1 MLPNGTHHRVQ
12 PVPPGRTEMF
22 GQANLVNEGIARF
35 KNGTG
40 LKSRI
45 GPYQECNQAGDDG
58 RVAGGHQV
66 QLSVSRLG
74 MEPNL
79 GLAALDLVVVR
90 SELLREF
97 GKPAAEVDDV
107 LVAIHPVVEELEFL
121 NNLPVHLLNRL
132 HAPPGLPT
140 LGFYPVATQ
149 PLIADGQSSKAG
161 TAVPAVSGSMGFP
174 PSRWFLLRD
183 GRASARVVPCD
194 SLPRLS

>member
-1 MLPNGTHHRVQ
+1 M
-12 PVPPGRTEMF
+12 
-22 GQANLVNEGIARF
+22 
-35 KNGTG
+35 
-40 LKSRI
+40 
-45 GPYQECNQAGDDG
+45 
-58 RVAGGHQV
+58 

-90 SELLREF
+90 SELLRKF

-140 LGFYPVATQ
+140 LGFYPVVTR
-149 PLIADGQSSKAG
+149 PLISDGQSSKAG
-161 TAVPAVSGSMGFP
+161 TTLPAVSGSMGVQP
-174 PSRWFLLRD
+174 RRWFVLRD
-183 GRASARVVPCD
+183 GHASARVVPCV
-194 SLPRLS
+194 SLPQLS